1 LLTYRQE
8 PPPAHLAP
16 WVECTWTLDGIAEA
30 AMETILPDG
39 RMELIV
45 HDASRP
51 KHQAESFV
59 TGQLTAPLHLFP
71 TGPMATRGVRL
82 RPAAAGAFLGLPA
95 DELTGRFETLSI
107 PFQVKLP
114 DAAITHAVSL
124 IEQSAGAVRMDQL
137 TRAVN
142 LSPRQF
148 DRRFL
153 AAVGLPPKAFARVI
167 RFQAVLAAYRNDD
180 FPRWADLALDCG
192 FYDQAHLANEFRHFA
207 GAPPTAF
214 FRDPS
219 ALALLMANLSK
230 TPPPRRT
237 YHRDLCDF

>member
-1 LLTYRQE
+1 M
-8 PPPAHLAP
+8 
-16 WVECTWTLDGIAEA
+16 ECTWTLEGVADAT
-30 AMETILPDG
+30 METILPDG
-39 RMELIV
+39 RMEIIV

-59 TGQLTAPLHLFP
+59 TGQLTAPLHLYP
-71 TGPMATRGVRL
+71 TGPMVTRGVRL

-95 DELTGRFETLSI
+95 NELTGRIETLSI
-107 PFQVKLP
+107 RTPAKRP
-114 DAAITHAVSL
+114 DAAITHAVTR
-124 IEQSAGAVRMDQL
+124 IEQSAGAARMDQL

-153 AAVGLPPKAFARVI
+153 AAVGLPPKAFARII
-167 RFQAVLAAYRNDD
+167 RFQAVLAAYQRED
-180 FPRWADLALDCG
+180 FPRWADLALECG
-192 FYDQAHLANEFRHFA
+192 FYDQAHLANEFRQFA
-207 GAPPTAF
+207 GVPPTAF

-230 TPPPRRT
+230 TPPSRRP
-237 YHRDLCDF
+237 YYRDLCDF